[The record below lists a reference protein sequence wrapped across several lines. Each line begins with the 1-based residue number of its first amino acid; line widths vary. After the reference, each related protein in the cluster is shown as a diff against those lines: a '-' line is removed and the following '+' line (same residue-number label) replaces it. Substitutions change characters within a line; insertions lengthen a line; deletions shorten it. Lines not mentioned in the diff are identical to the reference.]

1 MKRRCVNK
9 RWEIQNQ
16 QKMKSHNCFIL
27 RIICPRSTASYN
39 WCFITQYFRIA
50 NQYKIENLFL
60 FRKIN
65 RSRLPTFD
73 KICWVDLVDID
84 WKCWKSF
91 IRRESEWHH
100 MRSVASIS
108 RQGWALKHDDNLVL
122 AEIMM
127 NHGTLWLLDET
138 DGEHYNHGI
147 ATTKHGALSVSS

>member
-1 MKRRCVNK
+1 MRNPKSTKNEKSQLFHSKDYLPKVNSLLQL
-9 RWEIQNQ
+9 I
-16 QKMKSHNCFIL
+16 
-27 RIICPRSTASYN
+27 
-39 WCFITQYFRIA
+39 FITQYFRIA